1 VIDLGIHLRLLLSVF
16 ALISATTFTLGYV
29 GISIS
34 RQFIQDRFEKRISF
48 LAKYLALN
56 AELGVL
62 IDNRGMLNKLAAN
75 LMTEDDVAGVIILDR
90 DKREIVALSGDVPGP
105 FSTVE
110 APVLL
115 SESGAYDEV
124 FEWYSPSDRGGKVIG
139 MVQITYSTAHIEQIL
154 TIMGKRFI
162 WFSAGLACLAGL
174 IFYFLS
180 RSMVRPVT
188 RLAQVARQVA
198 RGAMEMRVQPGGLPE
213 TRDLAVA
220 FNSMLDSLKW
230 NRDALEDAYQEI
242 IQQTTLAEMGKF
254 SLMVAHEVKNPLS
267 IIKSSL
273 DVLKGDPAVSCNN
286 TVVFYMEDEI
296 RRLNHLIE
304 DFLAFAR
311 PGRPCFRQVD
321 VSALIREIVE
331 KFQLQKADSGV
342 EIRSEIP
349 PQLYHGSMDPDMFSR
364 VITNILKN
372 ALEANGDKGVVL
384 IRVSGEDKTLRIDIE
399 DLGDGI
405 DKANIDKLFEPFFT
419 TRSKGTGLGLA
430 YALQVVK
437 AHNGTITARNRTK
450 RGACFSVEVPL
461 NTGPIPRWN
470 GTPFDT
476 NNGQ

>member
-1 VIDLGIHLRLLLSVF
+1 LKSLGIHPRLLLSVF
-16 ALISATTFTLGYV
+16 VLISAATFTLGYV

-34 RQFIQDRFEKRISF
+34 RQFIQDRFEKRIFF

-62 IDNRGMLNKLAAN
+62 IDNSGMLNKLASN
-75 LMTEDDVAGVIILDR
+75 LMTENDIAEIIISDR
-90 DKREIVALSGDVPGP
+90 DKREIIALSKDVPGP

-110 APVLL
+110 EPVLI
-115 SESGAYDEV
+115 SETGAYDGVLER
-124 FEWYSPSDRGGKVIG
+124 YSLGDRGEKIIG
-139 MVQITYSTAHIEQIL
+139 MVQITYSTAHIEQML
-154 TIMGKRFI
+154 AIMGKRFI
-162 WFSAGLACLAGL
+162 WFSAGLACLAGV

-188 RLAQVARQVA
+188 QLARVARLVA
-198 RGAMEMRVQPGGLPE
+198 RGDMELRVQPGGLPE

-242 IQQTTLAEMGKF
+242 IRQTTLAEMGKF

-273 DVLKGDPAVSCNN
+273 DVLKSDPAVSCND

-296 RRLNHLIE
+296 RRLNLLIE

-311 PGRPCFRQVD
+311 PARPCFRHVD
-321 VSALIREIVE
+321 VSALIEEIVE
-331 KFQLQKADSGV
+331 RFQIQQADSEV

-349 PQLYHGSMDPDMFSR
+349 PQLYHENMDPDMFSR

-372 ALEANGDKGVVL
+372 AVEANGDRGEVL
-384 IRVSGEDKTLRIDIE
+384 IKAVCEDETLQIDIE
-399 DLGDGI
+399 DLGDGF
-405 DKANIDKLFEPFFT
+405 DNDDMDRLFEPFFT
-419 TRSKGTGLGLA
+419 SRSKGTGLGLA
-430 YALQVVK
+430 YALQVVE

-450 RGACFSVEVPL
+450 KGACFSVKIPL
-461 NTGPIPRWN
+461 NDSSHPEVKQNPL
-470 GTPFDT
+470 
-476 NNGQ
+476 